1 MGRPPPIAPDVRWIQ
16 PRPHPAALEASR
28 LLRQDAR
35 LPDRDR
41 LLRPVRVVRR
51 RATDRIDDLHP
62 RHDTTERGMLR
73 VQPRVV
79 DDVDEELASHG
90 VRARVRHGDR
100 SSRVPVV
107 RGELVLDRVAGAA
120 VSGALRVA
128 TLDHEAGDDA
138 MEDRAVV
145 EVLLDELPKVPGRD
159 GHAVVE
165 ELDLHVAHRR
175 LQEDDRHAPA
185 IRAPY
190 VKPAHRMP
198 ASDGPNRYP
207 AGTVAATGGR

>member
-1 MGRPPPIAPDVRWIQ
+1 
-16 PRPHPAALEASR
+16 
-28 LLRQDAR
+28 
-35 LPDRDR
+35 
-41 LLRPVRVVRR
+41 
-51 RATDRIDDLHP
+51 
-62 RHDTTERGMLR
+62 MLR

-79 DDVDEELASHG
+79 DDVDEELASPG

-120 VSGALRVA
+120 VSGALGVA
-128 TLDHEAGDDA
+128 ALDHEARDDA
-138 MEDRAVV
+138 VEDRAVV
-145 EVLLDELPKVPGRD
+145 EVRLDELAEVRGRN
-159 GHAVVE
+159 GHPVAE
-165 ELDLHVAHRR
+165 ELDRHVAHRR
-175 LQEDDRHAPA
+175 LQEDVRHAAA

-207 AGTVAATGGR
+207 PGTVAATGGR